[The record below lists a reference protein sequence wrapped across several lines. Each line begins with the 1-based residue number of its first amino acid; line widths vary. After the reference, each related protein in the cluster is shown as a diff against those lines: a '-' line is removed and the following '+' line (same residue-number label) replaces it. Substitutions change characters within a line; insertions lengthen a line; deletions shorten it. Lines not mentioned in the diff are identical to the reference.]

1 MAAFTRTPTGVTNA
15 RTTPAPTRARTVG
28 PFTVDDLVQVYG
40 PGWRFDR
47 RGGTWI
53 AVDKDGHRYEA
64 PGVVDLADRI
74 AAGRTVCR

>member
-1 MAAFTRTPTGVTNA
+1 MAAFTRTPTSGANA

-40 PGWRFDR
+40 AGWRFDR

-64 PGVVDLADRI
+64 PGAVDLADRI
-74 AAGRTVCR
+74 ASGRTVCR

>member
-15 RTTPAPTRARTVG
+15 RTTPARRSVS
-28 PFTVDDLVQVYG
+28 PFTVDDLATVYG
-40 PGWRFDR
+40 ADR

-64 PGVVDLADRI
+64 DGAVALADKI
-74 AAGRTVCR
+74 ASGRTVCR